1 MTERSGE
8 VIRARVAFDGG
19 NWSES
24 YAILSELSRTG
35 ELSPEGLEM
44 LSTTSFMLGR
54 VDDMVS
60 ALEMAHHG
68 YLENGEILPAV
79 RTAIWL
85 SNHLASRDKFALAS
99 GWMDRAERL
108 MEPVREERPERGYML
123 MPRIFRCIAA
133 KQYQEAAELAGQA
146 ESIGRRLGDSEL
158 VALAMQIHGRALVSQ
173 GKAQEG
179 LRLFDEVMVSVTAD
193 DLSPMV
199 TGLVY
204 CSVIEGC
211 YEIGDIHRAAEWTTA
226 LSAWCDAQPDLV
238 AFTGQCLA
246 HRAEIMQLQ
255 GVWPEAMQQAAKAHE
270 RKARGL
276 IAAQA
281 YYQQAEIHRL
291 QGQFARAEEA
301 YLQVSASGGDPQ
313 PGLARLRLAEG
324 NPDAAAASLERALAE
339 AGDWTKRLAIL
350 PAVVDVM
357 VAVGNLLAAR
367 RASDE
372 LSEIAGRI
380 KVDLHRARSMFAR
393 GAVDLADGDPAA
405 AIPSLR
411 SALAVWQ
418 ALEVPHEIAR
428 TEVALGRAF
437 GALGD
442 DDTARLEFHA
452 ARAAFIELG
461 ATPELDEVE
470 ALVGPARPL
479 PHHLTPRELEVL
491 RLLSSGSTNRAIAE
505 RLTVSE
511 RTVDR
516 HVSNIFA
523 KLGVSTRSAATAHAF
538 RHHLT

>member
-1 MTERSGE
+1 
-8 VIRARVAFDGG
+8 
-19 NWSES
+19 
-24 YAILSELSRTG
+24 
-35 ELSPEGLEM
+35 
-44 LSTTSFMLGR
+44 
-54 VDDMVS
+54 
-60 ALEMAHHG
+60 
-68 YLENGEILPAV
+68 
-79 RTAIWL
+79 
-85 SNHLASRDKFALAS
+85 
-99 GWMDRAERL
+99 
-108 MEPVREERPERGYML
+108 
-123 MPRIFRCIAA
+123 
-133 KQYQEAAELAGQA
+133 
-146 ESIGRRLGDSEL
+146 
-158 VALAMQIHGRALVSQ
+158 MQVHGRALVRQ
-173 GKAQEG
+173 GKAEEG

-301 YLQVSASGGDPQ
+301 YLQVSMSGGDPQ

-339 AGDWTKRLAIL
+339 AGDMTKRLAVL

-372 LSEIAGRI
+372 LSEIAGKI

-411 SALAVWQ
+411 NALAVWQ

-428 TEVALGRAF
+428 TELALGRAF
-437 GALGD
+437 EALGD

-461 ATPELDEVE
+461 AAPG
-470 ALVGPARPL
+470 AGRGRGPR
-479 PHHLTPRELEVL
+479 R
-491 RLLSSGSTNRAIAE
+491 SRAAP
-505 RLTVSE
+505 
-511 RTVDR
+511 
-516 HVSNIFA
+516 
-523 KLGVSTRSAATAHAF
+523 SA
-538 RHHLT
+538 